1 MAKKA
6 ISKNQELF
14 RASSD
19 VIKLG
24 DLFDELSLI
33 DLKKDSREFID
44 KVVRIESTY
53 KKIMLSLLPITS
65 DADNLKDLNEIKRYY
80 DDALIKILSIR
91 NDFSDDLDILEKK
104 KDLLNEHKEVASD
117 ELLNSNILKDKERDF
132 SFCIKYYNDLKNIIT
147 KLYSISSSY
156 KDLSK
161 DNLKDE
167 ITSIIASF
175 TLFENALKKDDVSYK
190 DNFVYKS
197 ICDFLGKFLLDLSA
211 VLAKECSILRE
222 SKKLN
227 RDNFSEIYTNFEIIA
242 KFIKDRENDFNEEF
256 KKDFSKIKF
265 SFFMLKPNSTL
276 IISLLAIS
284 PVFLISIIVV
294 ILFVNNI
301 I

>member
-1 MAKKA
+1 MVKKT

-14 RASSD
+14 RASAD

-33 DLKKDSREFID
+33 DFKQDSREFID
-44 KVVRIESTY
+44 KVIHIESTY

-65 DADNLKDLNEIKRYY
+65 DSDNLKDLNEIKRYY

-91 NDFSDDLDILEKK
+91 NDFGDDLDILEKK
-104 KDLLNEHKEVASD
+104 RDLLDNHKEVASD
-117 ELLNSNILKDKERDF
+117 ELLKSNILKDKERDF

-147 KLYSISSSY
+147 KLYTISSSY

-161 DNLKDE
+161 DILKDE
-167 ITSIIASF
+167 VSSIIASF
-175 TLFENALKKDDVSYK
+175 TLFENALKKDDISFK
-190 DNFVYKS
+190 ENHVYKS
-197 ICDFLGKFLLDLSA
+197 LCDFLGKFLLDLSG

-222 SKKLN
+222 NKKLN
-227 RDNFSEIYTNFEIIA
+227 RDNFSKIYTVFENIA
-242 KFIKDRENDFNEEF
+242 RFIKDRENDFNEEF

-265 SFFMLKPNSTL
+265 SFFILKPNATL

-284 PVFLISIIVV
+284 PVFLISIIAV